1 MADNGK
7 NPWYKEYGVIGTIA
21 AILILSNVSVHV
33 NVGQLKT
40 DIALVKKDIV
50 DIKDKL
56 RKIPPPEQL
65 LHNDK
70 VDADLI
76 EMKRELEKLEH
87 RFDMR
92 LTAVIGRFHQVI
104 PKLLEVL
111 DKISLRL
118 NRRTELVGEGT
129 D

>member
-40 DIALVKKDIV
+40 DVALVKQDIV
-50 DIKDKL
+50 SIKEQMKD
-56 RKIPPPEQL
+56 IPPPEQKA
-65 LHNDK
+65 HNDK
-70 VDADLI
+70 VDSELL
-76 EMKRELEKLEH
+76 EVKRELEKLEQK
-87 RFDMR
+87 FDLR
-92 LTAVIGRFHQVI
+92 LTAVIGRFHQII

>member
-1 MADNGK
+1 MGENK

-21 AILILSNVSVHV
+21 VILILSNVSVHV
-33 NVGQLKT
+33 GVGHLKT
-40 DIALVKKDIV
+40 DIALVKRDIV

-70 VDADLI
+70 VDEELKELKQDLDKL
-76 EMKRELEKLEH
+76 ERELE
-87 RFDMR
+87 MR
-92 LTAVIGRFHQVI
+92 LTTVISRFHQVI
-104 PKLLEVL
+104 PKLLDVL

-118 NRRTELVGEGT
+118 DRRTELFLEENIQ
-129 D
+129 